1 MSEDGPH
8 WRALPNSNQ
17 YVPVSR
23 TGWIQLWTWLGVYLL
38 VTLGVV
44 ALGIWWL
51 QGLGALLATF
61 VLVGFSLAAIVQL
74 IGMIRRGL

>member
-1 MSEDGPH
+1 MSGDGPH
-8 WRALPNSNQ
+8 WRALPNGNQ

-23 TGWIQLWTWLGVYLL
+23 TGWMQLWTWLGVYLL

-51 QGLGALLATF
+51 QGLGALLAVIF
-61 VLVGFSLAAIVQL
+61 LVGFSLAAIVQL